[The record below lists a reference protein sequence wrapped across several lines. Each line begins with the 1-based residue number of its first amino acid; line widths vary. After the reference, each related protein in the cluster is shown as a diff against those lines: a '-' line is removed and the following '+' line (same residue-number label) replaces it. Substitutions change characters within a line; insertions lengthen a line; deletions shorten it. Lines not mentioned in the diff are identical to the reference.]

1 MSGKKRDPKKN
12 ELAQKIL
19 DAYQPES
26 VEDMQEALKDIFGP
40 LFETMLKGEMNH
52 HLGYDSNSKD
62 AKPTDN
68 RRNGYGVFVNLIIH
82 HQVALIRDHYLS
94 SNHFKVSC
102 AL

>member
-52 HLGYDSNSKD
+52 HLGMTVILKMRNQQIIEEMV
-62 AKPTDN
+62 TDP
-68 RRNGYGVFVNLIIH
+68 R
-82 HQVALIRDHYLS
+82 
-94 SNHFKVSC
+94 K
-102 AL
+102 

>member
-68 RRNGYGVFVNLIIH
+68 RRNGYGSKKVKTSYGEICKGIIH
-82 HQVALIRDHYLS
+82 MLHI
-94 SNHFKVSC
+94 
-102 AL
+102 